1 MRTGTV
7 RRGAKDLAPVLQGEQ
22 NLRVARTP
30 DYRLRVPTI
39 KAPQAMMGTA
49 QARLCPHCKMILQL
63 DWVRRVGKGPC
74 AAPAIGIA
82 QAMMKTLAPLCPP
95 YD

>member
-1 MRTGTV
+1 
-7 RRGAKDLAPVLQGEQ
+7 
-22 NLRVARTP
+22 
-30 DYRLRVPTI
+30 
-39 KAPQAMMGTA
+39 MMGTA